1 MSPFKSSAGRQ
12 LGKMLEGF
20 KSSTIGQG
28 FGSAA
33 AAEPTIQATGG
44 EVINGKAVSISNA
57 SYKYHYFKAPGT
69 LIFPDRADFNG
80 DVDVLVVGGGGS
92 GGNRSGGGGGA
103 GGIAVGINVVF
114 PGVGQLTIPI
124 TVGEGGP
131 VASSLDSRGNQ
142 GTYSRFGTAPAPYSV
157 EGHGGGYGG
166 GDGNTSG
173 GPGGSGGGSHYG
185 NPGGSA
191 SQPNANP
198 GKTSWVTNYGHSG
211 STGDSSPQHN
221 SGAGGGAGSAALGG
235 SPGNRGA
242 AGDGQDFPIWD
253 VTNYM
258 PTDDPYWPGIS
269 PLPGTHYGGGGG
281 GGDYPPYLSQRMPAN
296 ATNGGGGIGGPTS
309 GAGNGT
315 QGVDGLGGGG
325 GGACGSSS
333 GPYGGKGG
341 NGIVVVRYRT

>member
-28 FGSAA
+28 FGSGGG
-33 AAEPTIQATGG
+33 EPSIQATGG
-44 EVINGKAVSISNA
+44 ELLNGQPASVGNA
-57 SYKYHYFKAPGT
+57 SYKYHYFKTPGT

-80 DVDVLVVGGGGS
+80 DVDVLLVGGGGS

-103 GGIAVGINVVF
+103 GGIAVGTNIVF
-114 PGVGQLTIPI
+114 PGVGQLSIPI

-131 VASSLDSRGNQ
+131 VAPNNDSRGNQ
-142 GTYSRFGTAPAPYSV
+142 GTYSRFGLAPEPYSF
-157 EGHGGGYGG
+157 EAHGGGYGG
-166 GDGNTSG
+166 GDGNTAG
-173 GPGGSGGGSHYG
+173 GGGGSGGGAHYG
-185 NPGGSA
+185 NPGGTA
-191 SQPNANP
+191 SQPGANP
-198 GKTSWVTNYGHSG
+198 GKSWVVNYGYAG

-221 SGAGGGAGSAALGG
+221 SGAGGGAGSAALSG

-242 AGDGQDFPIWD
+242 AGDGQDLPIWD
-253 VTNYM
+253 VTYYM

-269 PLPGTHYGGGGG
+269 PLPGTDYGGGGG
-281 GGDYPPYLSQRMPAN
+281 GGDYPPYLSQRMPSN
-296 ATNGGGGIGGPTS
+296 ATGGGGGIGGPAS
-309 GAGNGT
+309 GPGHGT

-325 GGACGSSS
+325 GGACGSSP
-333 GPYGGKGG
+333 GPKGGKGG